1 MGRLVRRPSSV
12 VNPLRR
18 SRRADELGSHTRARP
33 ARQRP
38 TETCRRRRRVIPLSW
53 SGGGARDPSRV
64 VPKDARTCR
73 FTPPTILCEND
84 PWVETE
90 PTPRSSSLDRAPI
103 PGSASGRGR
112 GDPSAVTPRDE
123 SASRVRSV
131 ARVHR
136 PGAWPMQ
143 EPAGTGAAA
152 GRHNPVPE
160 SAFRVVYFRGDRA
173 EVDTRA
179 GSSGTQFKIPRPAA
193 SEPSGLAGAPPPI
206 RTRRGSSP
214 RRARP

>member
-1 MGRLVRRPSSV
+1 MLSK
-12 VNPLRR
+12 
-18 SRRADELGSHTRARP
+18 
-33 ARQRP
+33 
-38 TETCRRRRRVIPLSW
+38 SW
-53 SGGGARDPSRV
+53 SRGGARDPSRV

-73 FTPPTILCEND
+73 FTPPTIFFEND
-84 PWVETE
+84 PRVETE
-90 PTPRSSSLDRAPI
+90 PTPRSSSRDCALI

-193 SEPSGLAGAPPPI
+193 SEPPGLAGAPPPR
-206 RTRRGSSP
+206 RTRRGVGDRFRGP
-214 RRARP
+214 RRRQTCHRERCRVHRPTPGPLPDSRFRGSESRRRRLVGRSRPAAG